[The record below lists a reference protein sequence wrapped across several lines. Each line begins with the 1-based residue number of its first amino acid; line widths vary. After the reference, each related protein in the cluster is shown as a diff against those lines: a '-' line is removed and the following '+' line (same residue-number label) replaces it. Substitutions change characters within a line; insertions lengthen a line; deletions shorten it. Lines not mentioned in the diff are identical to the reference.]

1 MARGGRSRELKKLEP
16 EMRKHW
22 MHRLAF
28 ASVLTAAAILAPEGA
43 TTAPRFDGSWSV
55 LVITEEGSCDRAY
68 RYPIR
73 VENGDL
79 RYQGDASFNISGQV
93 EGSGKVKVNISRGN
107 QSANGSGQLS
117 EKQGAGK
124 WQGKSPTDQC
134 SGRWEAERKES

>member
-1 MARGGRSRELKKLEP
+1 
-16 EMRKHW
+16 MRKYW
-22 MHRLAF
+22 MQQLAF
-28 ASVLTAAAILAPEGA
+28 VSVLAAAAALAPSGA

-68 RYPIR
+68 RYAIR

-79 RYQGDASFNISGQV
+79 RYQGDANFNISGHV
-93 EGSGKVKVNISRGN
+93 EGTGKVNVSISRGS

-117 EKQGAGK
+117 DKQGAGK

>member
-1 MARGGRSRELKKLEP
+1 
-16 EMRKHW
+16 MRKTW
-22 MHRLAF
+22 TQRLAF
-28 ASVLTAAAILAPEGA
+28 LSVVAAAAALAPEGG

-73 VENGDL
+73 VENGDV

-93 EGSGKVKVNISRGN
+93 EGSGKVKVSISRGN

-117 EKQGAGK
+117 DKQGAGK